1 VGKLRE
7 RLVARKQ
14 RKAHERY
21 LRERARQQ
29 ALQGQDVQEAIR
41 AVSRGSAGAQ
51 QGMFGQM

>member
-1 VGKLRE
+1 MGKLRE

-29 ALQGQDVQEAIR
+29 ALQGRDVQEVIR
-41 AVSRGSAGAQ
+41 GVSRGSAGAQ
-51 QGMFGQM
+51 EGMFGQM

>member
-1 VGKLRE
+1 MGKLRE

-21 LRERARQQ
+21 LREGARQQ
-29 ALQGQDVQEAIR
+29 ALQGQDIQEAIR
-41 AVSRGSAGAQ
+41 GLSRGSAGAQ